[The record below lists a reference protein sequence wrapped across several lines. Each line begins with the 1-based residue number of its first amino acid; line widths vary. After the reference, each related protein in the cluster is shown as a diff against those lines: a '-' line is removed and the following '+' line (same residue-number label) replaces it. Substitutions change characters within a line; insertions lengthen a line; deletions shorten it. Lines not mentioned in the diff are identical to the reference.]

1 MHTNVSELTA
11 LLANT
16 GVGEKLDG
24 VAEEDTGR
32 PVEGWPSA
40 EEDVEAVE
48 VTVDMVLTE
57 EQDE

>member
-1 MHTNVSELTA
+1 M
-11 LLANT
+11 ANT